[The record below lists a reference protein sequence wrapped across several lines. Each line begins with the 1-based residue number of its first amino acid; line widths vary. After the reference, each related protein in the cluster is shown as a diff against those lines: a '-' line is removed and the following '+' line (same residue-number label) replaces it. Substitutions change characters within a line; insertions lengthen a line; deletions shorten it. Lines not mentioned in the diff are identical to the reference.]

1 MSSYYN
7 LLASKKRA
15 TFPPSLLLDLF
26 PNASVAYSLRKLR
39 TAYSGN
45 AIRVRRSS
53 DNAEQD
59 IGFVGNNLDTA
70 SLLTFC
76 GAGNG
81 FVTTWY
87 DQSGNARNATQ
98 TTAINQPR
106 IVNAGVL
113 DTFNSKPAIINPNA
127 NVVRRLISS
136 LSYVQ
141 NLPVT
146 AILTAKIN
154 VLPTNGF
161 GNVCFPLAGIV
172 ASGGGSRY
180 ELLASTSG
188 FGAYRRDATSITMS
202 SFNTNPFI
210 QQGIFRASQLE
221 GRFNGVDSTP
231 ASYSGTP
238 FTTLGTFQLFGG
250 GGVNTI
256 FYANLYISECVIY
269 LSDQYNNRVGIESN
283 INSFYTIY

>member
-1 MSSYYN
+1 MPK
-7 LLASKKRA
+7 AQ
-15 TFPPSLLLDLF
+15 PLLLDLY
-26 PNASVAYSLRKLR
+26 PSAAAAYSLRKLR

-53 DNAEQD
+53 DNTEQN
-59 IGFVGNNLDTA
+59 IGFVNNVLDTA
-70 SLLTFC
+70 SLLTFV
-76 GAGNG
+76 GANNG

-87 DQSGNARNATQ
+87 DQSGNARNATNA
-98 TTAINQPR
+98 TAAQQPR

-113 DTFNSKPAIINPNA
+113 DTLNSKPSIINPNP

-136 LSYVQ
+136 LSYIQ

-161 GNVCFPLAGIV
+161 GNVCFPLAGTL
-172 ASGGGSRY
+172 ALGGGSRY
-180 ELLASTSG
+180 ELNASTSG

-231 ASYSGTP
+231 VAYSGIPLATA
-238 FTTLGTFQLFGG
+238 GTFQLFGG

-256 FYANLYISECVIY
+256 FYANMYIAECVIY
-269 LSDQYNNRVGIESN
+269 LSDEHSNRVGIETN
-283 INSFYTIY
+283 INSFYNIYP

>member
-1 MSSYYN
+1 MPKSSE
-7 LLASKKRA
+7 
-15 TFPPSLLLDLF
+15 TLLLDLY
-26 PNASVAYSLRKLR
+26 PNAGAAYSLRKLR

-53 DNAEQD
+53 DNAEQN
-59 IGFVGNNLDTA
+59 IGFVANVLDTA
-70 SLLTFC
+70 SLLTFV
-76 GAGNG
+76 GANNG

-87 DQSGNARNATQ
+87 DQSGNARNATN

-113 DTFNSKPAIINPNA
+113 DTFNSKPAIINPNTL
-127 NVVRRLISS
+127 VVRRLISS
-136 LSYVQ
+136 LSYIQ

-161 GNVCFPLAGIV
+161 GNACFPLAGTL
-172 ASGGGSRY
+172 ALGGGSRY
-180 ELLASTSG
+180 ELAASTSG
-188 FGAYRRDATSITMS
+188 FNAYRRDATSITMS

-231 ASYSGTP
+231 VAYSGIPLATA
-238 FTTLGTFQLFGG
+238 GTFQLFGG
-250 GGVNTI
+250 GGANAI
-256 FYANLYISECVIY
+256 FYANMYIAECVIY
-269 LSDQYNNRVGIESN
+269 LSDEHSNRVGIETN